1 MTQRSLQFGDIVTA
15 IFPEQMPLGR
25 EQQGYRPAI
34 VVAVPE
40 LLGIPRFPLIVV
52 IPLTT
57 DRGQKWA
64 IASSNLYPRFAAG
77 VAGLRSPSVALL
89 DQVRALDV
97 SRVTAYRG
105 SLSLEEYQPILSGL
119 QRMFNWTPVS

>member
-15 IFPEQMPLGR
+15 IFPEQMPKGR

-34 VVAVPE
+34 VVAIPD
-40 LLGIPRFPLIVV
+40 LLDIPRFPLIVV

-57 DRGQKWA
+57 DQGQKWA
-64 IASSNLYPRFAAG
+64 IVSSNLYPRFSAG
-77 VAGLRSPSVALL
+77 VAGLRSSSIALL
-89 DQVRALDV
+89 DQVRALDI

-105 SLSLEEYQPILSGL
+105 SLSPREYQPILYGL
-119 QRMFNWTPVS
+119 QRMFNWTPAS

>member
-1 MTQRSLQFGDIVTA
+1 MTQ
-15 IFPEQMPLGR
+15 R

-34 VVAVPE
+34 VVAVPD
-40 LLGIPRFPLIVV
+40 LLDIPRFPLIVV

-64 IASSNLYPRFAAG
+64 TASSNLYPRFSAG

-97 SRVTAYRG
+97 S
-105 SLSLEEYQPILSGL
+105 
-119 QRMFNWTPVS
+119 

>member
-15 IFPEQMPLGR
+15 IFPEQMPQGR

-34 VVAVPE
+34 VVAIPD
-40 LLGIPRFPLIVV
+40 LLDIPRFPLVVV

-64 IASSNLYPRFAAG
+64 IASSNLYPRFSAG
-77 VAGLRSPSVALL
+77 VAGLRSPSIALL

-105 SLSLEEYQPILSGL
+105 SLSFEEYQPILSGL

>member
-1 MTQRSLQFGDIVTA
+1 MTQRPLQFGDIVTA

-34 VVAVPE
+34 VVAIPD
-40 LLGIPRFPLIVV
+40 LLDIPRFPLIVV

-64 IASSNLYPRFAAG
+64 IASSNLYPRLSAG
-77 VAGLRSPSVALL
+77 VAGLRFPSIALL
-89 DQVRALDV
+89 DQVRALGI
-97 SRVTAYRG
+97 SRVTACRG

>member
-1 MTQRSLQFGDIVTA
+1 MTQRSLQLGDVVTA
-15 IFPEQMPLGR
+15 NFPEQMPKGR

-34 VVAVPE
+34 VVAIPD
-40 LLGIPRFPLIVV
+40 LFDIPRFPLIVV

-57 DRGQKWA
+57 DRGQEWA
-64 IASSNLYPRFAAG
+64 IASSHLYPRFLAG
-77 VAGLRSPSVALL
+77 VAGLRSPSIALL
-89 DQVRALDV
+89 DQVRALDI

-105 SLSLEEYQPILSGL
+105 SLSSEEYQPILSGF